1 MWIYGDAQRAG
12 KTHDLAT
19 RIAGTLDHLRA
30 YPQGIVRHAEIVRAF
45 VDASELI
52 QGLID
57 AAFHQRGFDAETPE
71 QERLTG
77 LLFDLAKTVE
87 SSWRTGF
94 VDQDV
99 PAALVSAMADFA
111 RDQPGEVTTRSAE
124 GYSIYALYPE
134 TYLEAARASG
144 LGADTI
150 VIGIRSIG
158 LSLSC
163 LVAAALNAQA
173 PISLRPTG
181 DPFTRR
187 IEADPQL
194 LKAVLARGEAPIAI
208 VDEGPGLSGS
218 SFLAVADWLEGGGVE
233 RDRIHFFPSHG
244 GEPGGQASPE
254 HRQRWQVA
262 PRNTGDFDVTFLHE
276 GRLQEWITDLL
287 GPLDCPLQDLSW
299 GKWKG
304 QSDASPVDARLE
316 RRKFLAHTSDGSFL
330 SKFAGLGSEGQRKF
344 DVAKT
349 LFAAGFAV
357 EPIAT
362 LHGMIVERWI
372 DSEPLTDSYDRAALL
387 DTLVRYLAL
396 RATLPAHNEG
406 ASLTL
411 LADVATFNAGQA
423 FGEEAAESV
432 RRLTKDA
439 ATMQRLVHPVDTDNR
454 LHQWEWRVSANSQLI
469 KMDALDHSSA
479 HDLVGCQ
486 DIAWD
491 IAGAIVEHDLTATE
505 SSLLISQ
512 VVSLRDRTIERDL
525 VDLLVPC
532 YLGFQIGL
540 WSMALDAAADGHKP
554 ALHHLLD
561 CYKLR
566 LQSLT

>member
-1 MWIYGDAQRAG
+1 MWVYGDAQRAG
-12 KTHDLAT
+12 KTHDLAA
-19 RIAGTLDHLRA
+19 RIAGTLDHLGDC
-30 YPQGIVRHAEIVRAF
+30 PQGIVRHAEIVTAF

-57 AAFHQRGFDAETPE
+57 AAFHERGFDAETPE

-77 LLFDLAKTVE
+77 LLFDLAKLVE

-94 VDQDV
+94 VEQDV

-163 LVAAALNAQA
+163 LVAAAMNAQA
-173 PISLRPTG
+173 PISLRPVG
-181 DPFTRR
+181 DPFARR

-194 LKAVLARGEAPIAI
+194 LQAVLARGEAPIAI

-218 SFLAVADWLEGGGVE
+218 SFFAVADWLEGGGVE
-233 RDRIHFFPSHG
+233 RDRLHFFPSHG
-244 GEPGGQASPE
+244 GEPGGQASAD
-254 HRQRWQVA
+254 HRKRWRA
-262 PRNTGDFDVTFLHE
+262 ASRHTGDFDETLLHE

-299 GKWKG
+299 GNWKG
-304 QSDASPVDARLE
+304 EGDRSPVDARLE
-316 RRKFLAHTSDGSFL
+316 RRKCLAHTSDGSFL
-330 SKFAGLGSEGQRKF
+330 LKFAGLGSEGQRKF
-344 DVAKT
+344 DVAET

-372 DSEPLTDSYDRAALL
+372 DSEPLTDRYDRAGLL
-387 DTLVRYLAL
+387 DTLGRYLAL

-411 LADVATFNAGQA
+411 LADVAAFNAGQA

-439 ATMQRLVHPVDTDNR
+439 ATMQRLVHPVDADNR
-454 LHQWEWRVSANSQLI
+454 LHQWEWRVTADGQLI
-469 KMDALDHSSA
+469 KTDALDHSSA

-491 IAGAIVEHDLTATE
+491 LAGAIVEHHLTVEE
-505 SSLLISQ
+505 SSFLASQ
-512 VVSLRDRTIERDL
+512 VGSLSKREIECDL

-532 YLGFQIGL
+532 YLGFQTGL
-540 WSMALDAAADGHKP
+540 WSMALDAASDDRKP
-554 ALHHLLD
+554 ALRHLLER
-561 CYKLR
+561 YKLR
-566 LQSLT
+566 LRSLK